1 MLFLQ
6 YINDIPNNG
15 VCNIVIYSNDT
26 TLYFHCDQASKLE
39 SNLGDAVGWGRR
51 WLVAFN
57 SGKTQ
62 LYLVGQ
68 IFLVPL
74 MWNCLFIQ
82 NWIGAVRLSLLLRM
96 PHRKLK
102 HWCSISFFLLRLL
115 FTSINLLCNLVWI
128 SAVISLLRAS
138 IPSWT
143 C

>member
-6 YINDIPNNG
+6 YINDIPNDG
-15 VCNIVIYSNDT
+15 VCNTVIYSNDT

-39 SNLGDAVGWGRR
+39 SNLGDVVGWGRR

-74 MWNCLFIQ
+74 M
-82 NWIGAVRLSLLLRM
+82 
-96 PHRKLK
+96 
-102 HWCSISFFLLRLL
+102 
-115 FTSINLLCNLVWI
+115 
-128 SAVISLLRAS
+128 
-138 IPSWT
+138 
-143 C
+143 